1 MTKRYK
7 STTAYSELNRA
18 DGTISWGDY
27 SGLPDVRTGGSS
39 SIDGWFLGP
48 KGENADLFSKLIQE
62 AIAAAVTYRR
72 YFHPEDRPA
81 ISEEARHSPEYLETV
96 GTLKYQFN
104 ILLQKLNEFTTPYT
118 SMRYQGHMLWDT
130 TLPGMLGY
138 FATMLHN
145 PNNVTVQ
152 ASTLTTFLGMVVG
165 EDLCEMVGFDSTV
178 TEPWGNI
185 TADGSIANAEA
196 TWVSRE
202 LKFLPA
208 AVRYAL
214 LNDEKYRKAANVE
227 VQLLDG
233 TSCSLVKLSTWQL
246 MNLKMDDVLELP
258 VNIAKLL
265 DDKSDNADDVWQDLL
280 HKYSLNT
287 LGWLRFYELC
297 MDGSRQA
304 PVVIVPS
311 TKHYSWPKAT
321 AVMGIGCDE
330 SSLIDIWVD
339 PRARMDLT
347 LLRKTLTKCLK
358 EKIPVIM
365 TVAVMGSTE
374 ESAVDPL
381 KEILAIREEFRAQGL
396 EFNIH
401 ADAAWGG
408 YLLSTLR
415 KDFDQP
421 QFKFDQMDEETPSVP
436 ADPFIT
442 DDQGVHLN
450 EHTKTHMKCICK
462 CDSVTVDPHKCGY
475 IQYPA
480 GAILYRNTELKNLT
494 TFGAPVIGAP
504 GTEPSV
510 GQFGL
515 EGSKPGAAAAA
526 VWLSHAV
533 IRPSVSGY
541 GKLLNAA
548 LLNAK
553 LFSMRLWL
561 MANEKDPFVVT
572 PLAPL
577 PNATQGSDAFEQ
589 LRRIATAIGEH
600 GIQKFL
606 TSAAKTDIAFLNELG
621 PDQQIVDYTFNFRH
635 TAGTLNRSL
644 DEMNA
649 MNKAIYNALHVQ
661 PGKDVNQY
669 DLLITQT
676 QMSIGDYG
684 KDFIYAYLDRMQIDH
699 PKSGSCELNVCRS
712 VVMDPWIDSTPSDN
726 GKGNFFDVI
735 FGVLHRTA
743 VGASKAGKK
752 ADG

>member
-1 MTKRYK
+1 MTKRFQ
-7 STTAYSELNRA
+7 STTDYSDLNRA
-18 DGTISWGDY
+18 GGTISWGDY

-39 SIDGWFLGP
+39 SIEGWFLGP
-48 KGENADLFSKLIQE
+48 KAENADLFSELIQE
-62 AIAAAVTYRR
+62 AITAAVNYRR
-72 YFHPEDRPA
+72 YFHPEDRPV
-81 ISEEARHSPEYLETV
+81 ISEAAKYSQDYLETV

-118 SMRYQGHMLWDT
+118 SMRYQGHMLWDN

-165 EDLCEMVGFDSTV
+165 EDLCEMVGFDSNV

-208 AVRYAL
+208 AIRYAL

-227 VQLLDG
+227 VTLLDG
-233 TSCSLVKLSTWQL
+233 TSSSLVKLSSWKL
-246 MNLKMDDVLELP
+246 LNLKMDDVLQLP
-258 VNIAKLL
+258 GNIAKLL
-265 DDKSDNADDVWQDLL
+265 DGNADDVWQDLL
-280 HKYSLNT
+280 LKYSLNT

-358 EKIPVIM
+358 ETIPVIM

-381 KEILAIREEFRAQGL
+381 QEILEIREEFRAQGL

-408 YLLSTLR
+408 YLLSTMR

-421 QFKFDQMDEETPSVP
+421 QFSFSQMDEEVPCIP

-450 EHTKTHMKCICK
+450 EHTKTQMKCIRR

-475 IQYPA
+475 LQYPA

-561 MANEKDPFVVT
+561 MINEDDPFVVT

-577 PNATQGSDAFEQ
+577 PPATQGADAFQQ
-589 LRRIATAIGEH
+589 LRRIAVDIGEN
-600 GIQKFL
+600 GIEYFL
-606 TSAAKTDIAFLNELG
+606 KSAAKTDLAFFNELG

-635 TAGTLNRSL
+635 PNGKLNRSL
-644 DEMNA
+644 VEMNA
-649 MNKAIYNALHVQ
+649 MNKAIYDALHVQ

-684 KDFIYAYLDRMQIDH
+684 DTFIYAYLDRMNIDH
-699 PKSGSCELNVCRS
+699 PTSGTCQLNVCRS
-712 VVMDPWIDSTPSDN
+712 VVMDPWIDSTPSNN

-743 VGASKAGKK
+743 VRASKSAF
-752 ADG
+752 